1 MPRPRQKFSR
11 EYKLEAVKMITEGGL
26 TAAQAAR
33 NLGIN
38 PKLIFN
44 WKQQLESDPA
54 NAFPG
59 EGSGGRSAK
68 AAATELQR
76 LRQENEQLRM
86 ERDFLKKA
94 AAFFAKESG

>member
-1 MPRPRQKFSR
+1 MARTRQKFSR

-26 TAAQAAR
+26 SAAQAAR

-44 WKQQLESDPA
+44 WKEQLKSDPG

-59 EGSGGRSAK
+59 EGSGGRCAK
-68 AAATELQR
+68 ATATELQR
-76 LRQENEQLRM
+76 LRKENEQLRM

-94 AAFFAKESG
+94 ATFFAKESE